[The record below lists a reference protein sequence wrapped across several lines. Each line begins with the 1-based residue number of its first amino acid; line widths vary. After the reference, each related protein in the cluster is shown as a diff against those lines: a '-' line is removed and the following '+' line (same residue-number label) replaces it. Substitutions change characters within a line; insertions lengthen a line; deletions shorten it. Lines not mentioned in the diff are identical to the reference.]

1 MLQIPR
7 LIGHRGAA
15 RHAPENTLAS
25 IRTAA
30 AQGAKWVEF
39 DVKLSADRVPI
50 LMHDDRVDRTTNGR
64 GGVADMSFAE
74 LRGLDA
80 GGWFDTK
87 FRGEKIPTLVEALEL
102 IAALGLG
109 FNLEI
114 KPCPGRSEETAGV
127 ALTMAANG
135 WPEDRPP
142 PLISSF
148 DRQAMETARRV
159 MPHWP
164 LGFLMDEPPPDW
176 RQQVERLECATINV
190 NARRRGT
197 QAAMAAYLA
206 TGRPVLAYTVN
217 RPADAKEVFSW
228 GVSAVFT
235 DTPEGLAGVV
245 SSPGAAPS
253 GTPG

>member
-1 MLQIPR
+1 MLEIPQ

-50 LMHDDRVDRTTNGR
+50 LMHDDDVDRTTNGR
-64 GGVADMSFAE
+64 GAVADMSFAQ

-80 GGWFDTK
+80 GGWFDPK
-87 FRGEKIPTLVEALEL
+87 FRGEKIPTLAEALEL
-102 IAALGLG
+102 IAELGLG

-114 KPCPGRSEETAGV
+114 KPCPGRAEETAGV
-127 ALTMAANG
+127 ALTMTANG
-135 WPEDRPP
+135 WAGPP

-176 RQQVERLECATINV
+176 RQQVERLDCATINV

-197 QAAMAAYLA
+197 QAAMASYLA

-217 RPADAKEVFSW
+217 RPADAREVFSW

-235 DTPEGLAGVV
+235 DTPEGLAGLVAG
-245 SSPGAAPS
+245 PPAGPS
-253 GTPG
+253 